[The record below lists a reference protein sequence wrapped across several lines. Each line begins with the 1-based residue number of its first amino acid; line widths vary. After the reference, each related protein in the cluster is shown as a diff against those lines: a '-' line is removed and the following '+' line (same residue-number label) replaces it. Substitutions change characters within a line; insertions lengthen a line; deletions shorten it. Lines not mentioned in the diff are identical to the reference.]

1 MKARDEQVP
10 IWKSQFPRHWTNSL
24 PRPNRP
30 QICTSPRSSP
40 ALVDGTRAHGRRRT
54 HLEDSNGIRVW
65 EIVQDDR
72 TLLATESDALNAVQI
87 CICPVDPLAVHSDAV
102 GPLHILRHE
111 TIGSRAIHVAPVNP
125 RLQVSPVSPEHHPGQ
140 QREHTV
146 SSEGGRRAL
155 ILFPRGSG
163 IITRTTSLGTISIT
177 ITCHYNI

>member
-1 MKARDEQVP
+1 MKARDEHVP

-30 QICTSPRSSP
+30 QICTSPVLPP
-40 ALVDGTRAHGRRRT
+40 ALVDSTWAQGRRRT
-54 HLEDSNGIRVW
+54 HLKDSNGIRVW

-72 TLLATESDALNAVQI
+72 TLLATESDALDAVQI

-111 TIGSRAIHVAPVNP
+111 TIGSRAVHVAPVNP

-163 IITRTTSLGTISIT
+163 IIIRTTSLGTISIT
-177 ITCHYNI
+177 ITCHYSI